1 MQLTINIKRPNI
13 KLPKLPII
21 IPPRISSSN
30 FVPVAIYKDA
40 KQLINT
46 VKKHS
51 PITITVTK

>member
-21 IPPRISSSN
+21 IPSRACLN
-30 FVPVAIYKDA
+30 CVPVAIYKDA
-40 KQLINT
+40 KQLINA

-51 PITITVTK
+51 PITITINK